1 VSGWTFTVGAKSV
14 EGWISG
20 PKHQLDINIHSA
32 GDAAARS
39 LPHGIVGKVVQS
51 EASCRLFLE
60 PSRVG
65 IVGQSFSAPTPR
77 NGKRDVY
84 PGSYAGRFKT
94 SAMAEGAI
102 EGAKRTTRHGGSLTA
117 AERHPPVV
125 TGSAAMYEVASPYET
140 RFAFSRFDEEEAAN
154 PSHELLGTGGDA
166 SITEAAEEE

>member
-1 VSGWTFTVGAKSV
+1 M
-14 EGWISG
+14 
-20 PKHQLDINIHSA
+20 
-32 GDAAARS
+32 
-39 LPHGIVGKVVQS
+39 
-51 EASCRLFLE
+51 
-60 PSRVG
+60 
-65 IVGQSFSAPTPR
+65 GQSFSATTPR
-77 NGKRDVY
+77 EGKRDAY
-84 PGSYAGRFKT
+84 PGSNAGRFKT

-117 AERHPPVV
+117 AERHPPV